1 MSTKDL
7 LILILL
13 TIVMGYVLGLMI
25 STTVNYKLHDL
36 IVNLPRPIIRMRNPF
51 LKDNQNITVN
61 IPSQDVESET
71 TEGFTSK
78 IKKTS
83 KKNKKPKKIIEKF
96 SSDSSGVENVSNKA
110 LVESNSYYSHKLE
123 DENMDAYAR
132 LFNIN
137 DKNTKND
144 SVKFTYSAYNQED
157 SDEQYIFL
165 NNNNN
170 ENKKPTIKSSN
181 AKKLSLID
189 NLKKSINKMKDI
201 IPREKRKHDYKCKK
215 SWQNCT
221 SSHKKCNC

>member
-170 ENKKPTIKSSN
+170 ENKKATVKSSN